1 MIQCHFSC
9 DTKRRQIKEIEKI
22 AFDNIDRLEAS
33 SASYPRNT
41 GLKVYGSTSGWFLS
55 SRFLFYFEI
64 SPLRGLVSLFTSSCV
79 FFPPAVFPC
88 PSSLHLFLIPSLGL
102 SVFVLRVVFVSSS
115 VFLGL
120 RPRYSACG
128 LCSSVF
134 AGVSECL
141 PAGMFWFLFLI

>member
-64 SPLRGLVSLFTSSCV
+64 SPLCLVLLFSSSCV
-79 FFPPAVFPC
+79 FFR
-88 PSSLHLFLIPSLGL
+88 HLFLILSLVWWYKAFVLPRVFFAVSSISLRVCLSSPHDATPYSPPVPPVGMFLCFPSL
-102 SVFVLRVVFVSSS
+102 SF
-115 VFLGL
+115 
-120 RPRYSACG
+120 Y
-128 LCSSVF
+128 
-134 AGVSECL
+134 
-141 PAGMFWFLFLI
+141 LICN